1 VEQQTKDI
9 GALWQKVSKNGKTYL
24 SGTVNGQRVVVF
36 KNERKQ
42 EGERTPDWRIY
53 PEAPREDGGSPVTQT
68 RQASTM
74 QAEDIPFV
82 WMLPYLMAGAVSAP
96 HLL

>member
-1 VEQQTKDI
+1 MEQQTKDI

-24 SGTVNGQRVVVF
+24 SGTINGQRVVVF

-53 PEAPREDGGSPVTQT
+53 PETPRDDAAPVA
-68 RQASTM
+68 QATSHTSSM
-74 QAEDIPFV
+74 RADDIPF
-82 WMLPYLMAGAVSAP
+82 
-96 HLL
+96 